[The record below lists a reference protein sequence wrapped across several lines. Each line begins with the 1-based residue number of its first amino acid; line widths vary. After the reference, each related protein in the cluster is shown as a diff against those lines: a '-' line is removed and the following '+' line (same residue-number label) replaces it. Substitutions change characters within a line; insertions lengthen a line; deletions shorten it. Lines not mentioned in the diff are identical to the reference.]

1 MGPCERK
8 TSEQAKGFS
17 VRRLASEQAKG
28 FYVGRLASEQ
38 AKGSDEATK
47 ISWRSN
53 ASAKMDGEAKQ
64 AGAIPWNG
72 VCHQGQECRQKR
84 LADRSV
90 G

>member
-1 MGPCERK
+1 MRRFA
-8 TSEQAKGFS
+8 SEQAKGFS
-17 VRRLASEQAKG
+17 VRR
-28 FYVGRLASEQ
+28 FASEQ

-53 ASAKMDGEAKQ
+53 ASVKMDGEVKQ
-64 AGAIPWNG
+64 SGAIPWNG